1 MSFSM
6 AEIYY
11 LKAIDD
17 GSTSEKI
24 NNQTHDLIVLNMGN
38 KSYNTN

>member
-1 MSFSM
+1 MV
-6 AEIYY
+6 EINYS
-11 LKAIDD
+11 KAIDD

-24 NNQTHDLIVLNMGN
+24 NNQTHDLIVFNMGN